1 MLPLLHWARNVTHCA
16 VLVGLGMDSSVLGTK
31 HMVCGETLQFCPWGE
46 GNSKTTSTYYVTI
59 GNSDT
64 QSSCERKHVNNKH

>member
-1 MLPLLHWARNVTHCA
+1 
-16 VLVGLGMDSSVLGTK
+16 
-31 HMVCGETLQFCPWGE
+31 MVCGETLQFCPWGE
-46 GNSKTTSTYYVTI
+46 GNRKTTSTYYVTI